1 MKQQVMDKTNK
12 SNLLEDEALTRW
24 NTEKVKKKTFF
35 LTFLRLFSRLSFF
48 SPFSYSSNQ

>member
-24 NTEKVKKKTFF
+24 NTEKVKKK
-35 LTFLRLFSRLSFF
+35 
-48 SPFSYSSNQ
+48 PSS